1 MARRRRV
8 NKKVALMG
16 TTVLLLFTL
25 VAVMVILRLN
35 RDPAP
40 LIADGDAARASGD
53 DKTATDSYRRAYG
66 LTRSSAGKIDL
77 LFKLVE
83 VYQQTDQWDKVLG
96 CWNGVLT
103 ADPQNLQGRLGQLKY
118 AYILADGLGSAG
130 RSMSGYWEDVLSQA
144 RKAMELVQK
153 CGLAQDER
161 TKWEPAFGTAESRGW
176 SSGAKRLGP
185 HLHFVKGRAAFELA
199 AMGAVTSPAELL
211 QEAQS
216 DLQESRM
223 LDPNNPAVYRY
234 LAEVFVKQGEAAAA
248 RGNVDQKNK
257 AEQQADEILAE
268 AVLAADNVPEAH
280 INLLTRKLTVAQ
292 RSGITITAAREQ
304 IKALEP
310 QYEALTRQ
318 FASRPQVF
326 AALGQYY
333 SFYAAYL
340 DSAGAIEKL
349 NRAIQAAE
357 QAGSRDRD
365 NIEYLMLTASYHY
378 RKFSVYGDLAAW
390 NQAVALTEKALK
402 LPGAQDRPGPL
413 QFARRVNR
421 LALCSLLGKCC
432 VERLLT
438 LPPAD
443 PTRAGLLARVERAVH
458 EIEQMRGGGEDPEV
472 MKWRGML
479 DLAKGQPDRAVQS
492 LYAAY
497 EQIKVNPPEQRDA
510 FLAWTLAKV
519 CAQTVETGAVIDF
532 LGTALGAGIVYTRPD
547 ALLDYGDALLRAGSY
562 EAVLNVTGISQ
573 ERFGGNPRS
582 RMLRIKALIAKG
594 TLPEAEQEIA
604 KLRPSDPNTTVLL
617 WNVTRAKGN
626 QLLATIRRQE
636 LSNPEGSSSR
646 MRTMVE
652 ELRGQQKRE
661 AELLRQL
668 LQTNPDV
675 VQETHLAE
683 LCEALLAQGDAEAA
697 KPVVEVFLKRTPDN
711 VTALFYQSLLS
722 EPNPQNSAPA
732 RRKELQEQAARAVA
746 DPIRRSLNL
755 GLFYEQAQ
763 QGDRAAGQWQA
774 VLDATASQGGRREPA
789 QVGVTPTSPRQVAA
803 GHLFELTRR
812 QEDWSGAGQIVE
824 LAQRENLDDCQGR
837 LFAAR
842 LAFAKNEYDSALT
855 HLNECLKLRPIF
867 SYGYVLR
874 SDVKAALGKEQE
886 AIEDARRASEL
897 NPMDALVAKGLA
909 KALYARNSK
918 LGASLSSAQKQET
931 KQALEQAIRLDPRD
945 PGLLNAYVDFL
956 SDSEPE
962 KGVALRQT
970 IQATAPSADNAVML
984 ATLAA
989 QVALNTRDATR
1000 QRAFFTMAE
1009 SAFEQARKLDP
1020 TNRVVLE
1027 AYADYLRARGQN
1039 DKAGQLLTESKDNQ
1053 LLWRHYLRVGRYAE
1067 AKTLL
1072 EGMRQQSETRI
1083 DALKGLVLI
1092 AEATSDREGMKKYSE
1107 ELLTLQ
1113 DNVVNR
1119 LMQIQMYLNVGLVTE
1134 AGQKLRNLKEKYS
1147 ADPRTAVIEAL
1158 VAAGQGRY
1166 AEAIEGIDKCIRS
1179 AGPQTDAGLEY
1190 TAKKAQL
1197 LTTAYNATSDKMY
1210 LQRAIAVYESLRA
1223 KWPKNTSVLNNLAYL
1238 LAQNNE
1244 KLAEALEYART
1255 AVEQDPDEAN
1265 YLDTYGYLL
1274 YRSGKHAQAA
1284 QSLTTAVQ
1292 KYEVRG
1298 MVPADVYEHLGL
1310 VHEATGD
1317 RGKAL
1322 EAYRRAREAGGTA
1335 LSEAAK
1341 QRLDAA
1347 IGRLQ

>member
-8 NKKVALMG
+8 NRKVALLG
-16 TTVLLLFTL
+16 TTVLLLL
-25 VAVMVILRLN
+25 MLAAVAALLRLN

-53 DKTATDSYRRAYG
+53 YQTAIDNYRRAYG
-66 LTRSSAGKIDL
+66 LTRSSEGKIDL

-96 CWNGVLT
+96 CWNAVLT
-103 ADPQNLQGRLGQLKY
+103 ADPQNLQARLGQLKY

-130 RSMSGYWEDVLSQA
+130 RGMSGYWEDVLSQV

-153 CGLAQDER
+153 ENVANDER

-176 SSGAKRLGP
+176 SRGAKRLGP

-199 AMGAVTSPAELL
+199 AMGAVTLPAELL

-216 DLQESRM
+216 DLQEARK

-257 AEQQADEILAE
+257 AEQQADEVLAE
-268 AVLAADNVPEAH
+268 AVLAAANVPEAH
-280 INLLTRKLTVAQ
+280 INVLTRRLTVAQ

-340 DSAGAIEKL
+340 DSAGGMEKL
-349 NRAIQAAE
+349 NRAIQAVE
-357 QAGSRDRD
+357 QAGSLDRN
-365 NIEYLMLTASYHY
+365 NIEYPMLTASYHY
-378 RKFSVYGDLAAW
+378 RKFSVYGDLGAW
-390 NQAVALTEKALK
+390 NQAVELTEKALK

-413 QFARRVNR
+413 QFAQRVSR

-438 LPPAD
+438 LPSAD

-479 DLAKGQPDRAVQS
+479 ELAKGQPDKAVHS

-497 EQIKVNPPEQRDA
+497 EQIKANPPEQRDA
-510 FLAWTLAKV
+510 FLAWTLAKI
-519 CAQTVETGAVIDF
+519 CARTAETGAVTDF
-532 LGTALGAGIVYTRPD
+532 LATALGAGIVYTRPD

-562 EAVLNVTGISQ
+562 EAVLNVAGIFQ
-573 ERFGGNPRS
+573 ERFGGSPRS

-604 KLRPSDPNTTVLL
+604 KLNPGDPNTVVLL
-617 WNVTRAKGN
+617 WNVTRTKSN

-636 LSNPEGSSSR
+636 LSNPEGSSNSVH
-646 MRTMVE
+646 TMVE
-652 ELRGQQKRE
+652 ELRSRQKRE

-668 LQTNPDV
+668 LQANPGA

-683 LCEALLAQGDAEAA
+683 LCEALIAQGDAEAA
-697 KPVVEVFLKRTPDN
+697 KPVAEAFLKHTPDN
-711 VTALFYQSLLS
+711 VTTLFYRSLLS
-722 EPNPQNSAPA
+722 EPNPQNALPA

-746 DPIRRSLNL
+746 DPVRRSLNL
-755 GLFYEQAQ
+755 GLFYEQTQ
-763 QGDRAAGQWQA
+763 QWDQAAGPWQA
-774 VLDATASQGGRREPA
+774 VLDATPSQDSEPA
-789 QVGVTPTSPRQVAA
+789 QAGVAPASPRQVAA
-803 GHLFELTRR
+803 GHLFELARR
-812 QEDWSGAGQIVE
+812 QENWSRAGQIVE
-824 LAQRENLDDCQGR
+824 LAKRENLDDCEGR

-842 LAFAKNEYDSALT
+842 LAFAKKEYDSALI
-855 HLNECLKLRPIF
+855 HLDECLKQRPIF

-918 LGASLSSAQKQET
+918 LGASLSSEQKQET
-931 KQALEQAIRLDPRD
+931 RQALEQAIRLDPRD
-945 PGLLNAYVDFL
+945 PSLLNAYVDFL

-962 KGVALRQT
+962 KAVALRQT
-970 IQATAPSADNAVML
+970 IQTTAPSVDNAMML
-984 ATLAA
+984 GRLAA
-989 QVALNTRDATR
+989 QVALNTKDVAR
-1000 QRAFFTMAE
+1000 QKAFFTMAE
-1009 SAFEQARKLDP
+1009 NAFEQARKLDP
-1020 TNRVVLE
+1020 TNLAILE
-1027 AYADYLRARGQN
+1027 TYAAYFRARGQK
-1039 DKAGQLLTESKDNQ
+1039 DRAEQLLVESKDNQ

-1072 EGMRQQSETRI
+1072 EGMRQQSATRI
-1083 DALKGLVLI
+1083 DALQGLVLV
-1092 AEATSDREGMKKYSE
+1092 AEATSDREGMKKCSE

-1119 LMQIQMYLNVGLVTE
+1119 LTQIQRYLNVGLVQE
-1134 AGQKLRNLKEKYS
+1134 AEQRLRSLKEKFPN
-1147 ADPRTAVIEAL
+1147 DPRTAVMEAL

-1166 AEAIEGIDKCIRS
+1166 AEAVEGIDKCIQS
-1179 AGPQTDAGLEY
+1179 AGPQTNASLEY

-1210 LQRAIAVYESLRA
+1210 LQQAIAVYESLRA
-1223 KWPKNTSVLNNLAYL
+1223 KWPKNSSVLNNLAYL

-1255 AVEQDPDEAN
+1255 AVAQDPDEAN

-1310 VHEATGD
+1310 VNEATGD

-1322 EAYRRAREAGGTA
+1322 EAYRRARNTGEAT

-1347 IGRLQ
+1347 IGRLTK